1 MSFADI
7 VVIAVLCA
15 AVTAAVFIL
24 VKNKR
29 KGKSRCGDCSDCAGC
44 NKKK

>member
-15 AVTAAVFIL
+15 AVTAAVFII
-24 VKNKR
+24 VRNKR
-29 KGKSRCGDCSDCAGC
+29 KGKGCCGDCAGC
-44 NKKK
+44 AGCDKKK